1 MLIAQSFPGLF
12 FIYRCVSVYI
22 RSMDQQN
29 FLKMPNS
36 MLSCNERNIL
46 KMKNTV
52 PVGWMDGYTSGCW
65 FCHRSKDCSMAKTL
79 PYAGLTFAVG
89 VVIPKNKNSLHSC
102 NIRSDPKIFTASLYP
117 K

>member
-1 MLIAQSFPGLF
+1 MLIAQSSPGLF

-52 PVGWMDGYTSGCW
+52 PVGWMDGYTSG
-65 FCHRSKDCSMAKTL
+65 RSKDCSMAKTL
-79 PYAGLTFAVG
+79 PYAGLTFEVG
-89 VVIPKNKNSLHSC
+89 VVIPKKNSLHSC